1 MIEVHNDKGV
11 IYAFARLIDE
21 QEKQIRTLQSMVGAV
36 LWMATRGDEN
46 KMREFAAMKWKIE
59 NARPDVETERD
70 EQWRAWLL
78 ATQREVEQG
87 RAEIPS

>member
-1 MIEVHNDKGV
+1 MIDPLDGKTA
-11 IYAFARLIDE
+11 IYALARLIDE
-21 QEKQIRTLQSMVGAV
+21 QEKQIQTLQAMVGAL
-36 LWMATRGDEN
+36 LWMATRGDAD
-46 KMREFAAMKWKIE
+46 KMREFAAKKWLIE
-59 NARPDVETERD
+59 NERPMETERD